1 MKVFLDTIG
10 CRLNQ
15 AEIEIMARQFRSLGH
30 QIVGAVEA
38 ADLAVVNTCSVT
50 SQAAA
55 DSRSKLRRLARQ
67 GNAEIVATGCWA
79 TLHPAQAA
87 AFPRVASVVPNAL
100 KDRLVAG
107 LLQLPER
114 QPDLPPASR
123 VLLPGPRR
131 RTRSFIKVQDGCSNR
146 CTFCVTTLA
155 RGDSRSRP
163 EAEVIADVNAAVRG
177 GAREVVLTGVH
188 LGAWG
193 REWGL
198 RLKHLLRGLL
208 RDTDVP
214 RIRLSS
220 LEPWDLDPD
229 FFELWQDSRLCA
241 HFHLPL
247 QSGCSS
253 TLRRMARK
261 TTPESF
267 KALVSAARLVVP
279 GAAIT
284 TDVIAGFPGESQADF
299 QVSLDFVRQMEF
311 AAGHAFTYSPM
322 PGTAAARMHDQ
333 IPLALRRDRNR
344 QYLEAFAQGAAA
356 FRRQRLGERRRVLWE
371 SATRLSEGGWQ
382 VAGLT
387 DNYVRVAARATQSRW
402 NRIDEVILQ
411 EQAGESLLGI
421 IAKTG

>member
-87 AFPRVASVVPNAL
+87 AFPRVASVVPNAG

-114 QPDLPPASR
+114 QPDLPPAAR

-146 CTFCVTTLA
+146 CTFCVTPSPAVTVA
-155 RGDSRSRP
+155 AASRP
-163 EAEVIADVNAAVRG
+163 RSSPTSTRPFAG
-177 GAREVVLTGVH
+177 GAKEVVLTGVH

-208 RDTDVP
+208 RDTMCP
-214 RIRLSS
+214 ASAFLRSSRGIWIRTSS
-220 LEPWDLDPD
+220 NSGRTPG
-229 FFELWQDSRLCA
+229 CA
-241 HFHLPL
+241 LT
-247 QSGCSS
+247 S
-253 TLRRMARK
+253 TCRSK
-261 TTPESF
+261 
-267 KALVSAARLVVP
+267 
-279 GAAIT
+279 
-284 TDVIAGFPGESQADF
+284 
-299 QVSLDFVRQMEF
+299 
-311 AAGHAFTYSPM
+311 
-322 PGTAAARMHDQ
+322 AAAPPPFGAWPAR
-333 IPLALRRDRNR
+333 PPRNPSRRS
-344 QYLEAFAQGAAA
+344 YP
-356 FRRQRLGERRRVLWE
+356 
-371 SATRLSEGGWQ
+371 
-382 VAGLT
+382 
-387 DNYVRVAARATQSRW
+387 
-402 NRIDEVILQ
+402 
-411 EQAGESLLGI
+411 LLGSLSR
-421 IAKTG
+421 ALPSRPT